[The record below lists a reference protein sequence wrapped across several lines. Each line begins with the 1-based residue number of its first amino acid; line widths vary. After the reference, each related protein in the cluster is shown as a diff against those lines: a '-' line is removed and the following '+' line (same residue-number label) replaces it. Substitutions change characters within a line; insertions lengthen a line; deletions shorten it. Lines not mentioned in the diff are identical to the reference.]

1 MDSSAAR
8 PPRRVL
14 VIGSSSKWR
23 IATLKR
29 YFTETDNTNAIVDHS
44 ILHFNEFVTLSP
56 DIDEK
61 SIRRDVPEDLCL
73 AIAEAK
79 MDKILSLLSPASI
92 DEDAGAAPS
101 SSQQQLLLKPLQE
114 LFSRAVELSSSTAH
128 HVGETHPHHDAAE
141 GQLEELWILTGDQV
155 AVYDNIVREKPQS
168 RDENVAFLQSYRGSS
183 VATVA
188 GTVLVNVLRGKMN
201 RQSKVNRTKTTF
213 RSDLPDDVIH
223 RVIDRGDSLQCC
235 GGFVVDDVELREFID
250 SVEPSFDAVTG
261 LDMIAVSDLMREMHN
276 HR

>member
-23 IATLKR
+23 IATLRR
-29 YFTETDNTNAIVDHS
+29 YFTETDNTNTNS
-44 ILHFNEFVTLSP
+44 IPRFNEFVTLSP

-61 SIRRDVPEDLCL
+61 SIRCDVPEDLCL

-92 DEDAGAAPS
+92 DEDAGTAPS

-114 LFSRAVELSSSTAH
+114 LFSRAVELSSSTSH

-188 GTVLVNVLRGKMN
+188 GTVLVNILRGKMN

-276 HR
+276 